1 MDLQSWRE
9 LLPLLPRPPLALVPM
24 LLFLPPAPARRRRE
38 DVRSG
43 GGAAQPPPPRGAPGG
58 VGFEFALLGL
68 VEELLDPVQLV
79 FHLRGGW
86 SFRVWGGVGEELLEP
101 TVGS

>member
-9 LLPLLPRPPLALVPM
+9 LLPMLPCPPLALVPM

-43 GGAAQPPPPRGAPGG
+43 GGPVQPPPPRGTPGG
-58 VGFEFALLGL
+58 IGFEFALLGL

-79 FHLRGGW
+79 FHLRGG
-86 SFRVWGGVGEELLEP
+86 GGASEFGGGWLRSYWNLL
-101 TVGS
+101 